1 MANAD
6 RVLVAAV
13 FVLLRVT
20 EVANGIVLR
29 VVVGAVRAPDVL
41 GDLPGPVVRRVP

>member
-6 RVLVAAV
+6 GVLVAVV

-29 VVVGAVRAPDVL
+29 VGVVRAPDVP
-41 GDLPGPVVRRVP
+41 GDLPGPAVRRAR

>member
-20 EVANGIVLR
+20 EVVNGVVLR
-29 VVVGAVRAPDVL
+29 VVAGVVRAPDVP
-41 GDLPGPVVRRVP
+41 GDLPGPVVRHVR

>member
-20 EVANGIVLR
+20 EVVNGVVLR
-29 VVVGAVRAPDVL
+29 VGVVRAPDVP
-41 GDLPGPVVRRVP
+41 GDLPGPVVPRVR